1 MAKLSS
7 SLGTSGSFSFLSIQ
21 VTLSNT
27 AGLSTG
33 FADTVVLTL
42 LVVVVVVLV
51 VVVVVLTAGGGG
63 GKVGGG
69 GIPNQ
74 DMVRQPAAFLYFYKK
89 ERKWKN
95 TKKVMFVRDY

>member
-1 MAKLSS
+1 M
-7 SLGTSGSFSFLSIQ
+7 
-21 VTLSNT
+21 
-27 AGLSTG
+27 
-33 FADTVVLTL
+33 VLTL
-42 LVVVVVVLV
+42 GVLVVVVVVLV
-51 VVVVVLTAGGGG
+51 LVVVVSVLTAGGGV

-89 ERKWKN
+89 ERKGRN